1 MWSVIA
7 MKPAIAAGPTLS
19 RGLGFP
25 QKPRVRVF
33 EHSSGVGPAFQ
44 TGARRAGVVIYEDGP
59 NVRFLV
65 ALVRRFPQWAIW
77 LPSRGQWTAARAWP
91 GMRPG
96 PQAELVWV
104 QASSARQLCV
114 DIEKGRRQGGANGYA
129 LVSTDILCR
138 SAAQLCRSAVADT
151 AVADNRK

>member
-7 MKPAIAAGPTLS
+7 MKPARAAAPTLS

-33 EHSSGVGPAFQ
+33 EHSSGVGPCLPNR
-44 TGARRAGVVIYEDGP
+44 GEKGRRGDLPGQAEREV
-59 NVRFLV
+59 LV
-65 ALVRRFPQWAIW
+65 ALVRRFPQWTIC
-77 LPSRGQWTAARAWP
+77 LPSRGHWTAARAWP

-114 DIEKGRRQGGANGYA
+114 DIEKAEGKVARMA
-129 LVSTDILCR
+129 VR
-138 SAAQLCRSAVADT
+138 S
-151 AVADNRK
+151 